1 MLVLGSNDMVPC
13 TLLTLF
19 PNRKSLFY
27 ILVFLLFDTAWHI
40 LSCVHKMSFIPPL
53 CVYHALTLRPQ
64 QLNFSPHALDVLW
77 FPAVVFPLTAGVSP
91 LSPVFIYPH
100 THLVVDWPPSNP
112 SLRIVC
118 WPAKPTFPYI
128 SLFQA
133 PSSQLC
139 LGLWI
144 IISTNFGLF
153 RTAPSSIRASGGR
166 TAKKHWLSTPCCRCP
181 DYSLCLNSVV
191 KASFAF
197 GYS

>member
-77 FPAVVFPLTAGVSP
+77 FPAVVFPLDRRSFPVEPGFHLPTYTPRRRLATLEP
-91 LSPVFIYPH
+91 LT
-100 THLVVDWPPSNP
+100 THCVLT
-112 SLRIVC
+112 C
-118 WPAKPTFPYI
+118 
-128 SLFQA
+128 Q
-133 PSSQLC
+133 
-139 LGLWI
+139 
-144 IISTNFGLF
+144 TNFPVYFSL
-153 RTAPSSIRASGGR
+153 SSSFVPTLSG
-166 TAKKHWLSTPCCRCP
+166 TMDHHQYQLWFVSYC
-181 DYSLCLNSVV
+181 SL
-191 KASFAF
+191 
-197 GYS
+197 